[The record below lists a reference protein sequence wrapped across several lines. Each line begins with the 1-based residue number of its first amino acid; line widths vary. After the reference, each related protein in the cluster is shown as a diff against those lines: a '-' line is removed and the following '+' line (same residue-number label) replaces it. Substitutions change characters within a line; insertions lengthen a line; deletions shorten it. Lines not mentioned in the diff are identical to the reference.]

1 MQIIHITGP
10 EKQTV
15 AYKHLVDHM
24 LAKGFT
30 ISVFDGEEW
39 QVKRS
44 TDVKAINEAIL
55 SVEEAELSIRDK
67 DNKSQGWA
75 RVSAYGLEPDET
87 VMDNTMTDAMNEW
100 DGAYDAMP

>member
-44 TDVKAINEAIL
+44 TDAKAIGEAIL

>member
-1 MQIIHITGP
+1 MKVIYITGG

-15 AYKHLVDHM
+15 AYKHLVDYM

-44 TDVKAINEAIL
+44 TDAKAIDEAIR
-55 SVEEAELSIRDK
+55 SVEEAELSIRDT
-67 DNKSQGWA
+67 DNKNQGWA

-87 VMDNTMTDAMNEW
+87 VMDNTMTEAMNQW
-100 DGAYDAMP
+100 DAAYDAMP